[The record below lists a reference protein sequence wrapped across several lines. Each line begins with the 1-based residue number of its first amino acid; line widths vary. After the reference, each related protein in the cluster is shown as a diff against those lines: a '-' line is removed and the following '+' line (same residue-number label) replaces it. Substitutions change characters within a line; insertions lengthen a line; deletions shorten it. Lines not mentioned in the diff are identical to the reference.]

1 MREIRAAG
9 EPKESLMKLRISHG
23 ADPGDGSD
31 PDWFVVK
38 PLDGHTRTSVAGTL
52 VTNDDEVHSLLAAG
66 RTVYEI
72 DAEPGLG
79 LGTPDVGP
87 IRLTQAQP

>member
-1 MREIRAAG
+1 
-9 EPKESLMKLRISHG
+9 LKLRISHG

-38 PLDGHTRTSVAGTL
+38 PLDGHPSTSAAGTPI
-52 VTNDDEVHSLLAAG
+52 TNDDQVTSLLAAG

-72 DAEPGLG
+72 DAVPGLG

-87 IRLTQAQP
+87 IRLTRPQS